1 MNSEHLAQHGAKRT
15 WKQFEI
21 YFSKIPNLKVM
32 LAVLATLK
40 LKEDAIFEGSK
51 ALGADKAPAVEK
63 ISVRVDR
70 LPVFVESLLA
80 VAAIAWRVSWGFCW
94 S

>member
-1 MNSEHLAQHGAKRT
+1 
-15 WKQFEI
+15 
-21 YFSKIPNLKVM
+21 M

-40 LKEDAIFEGSK
+40 LKEDPVLEGSK
-51 ALGADKAPAVEK
+51 ALGAYKASAVEK
-63 ISVRVDR
+63 VSVRVDR
-70 LPVFVESLLA
+70 LPIFVESLLA